1 MATSL
6 MPSDSSRPIRQWLRF
21 LTTRI
26 AADRARTTFRLQDGM
41 GDARDSRYVWMF
53 SPRMRPAVFECQGA
67 EPQPT
72 PGRGIGQDCTK
83 ASRSAL
89 IVSAWVVGIPCGNPL
104 YVFSV
109 PFCTSRADS
118 GPESA

>member
-1 MATSL
+1 V
-6 MPSDSSRPIRQWLRF
+6 P
-21 LTTRI
+21 RI
-26 AADRARTTFRLQDGM
+26 AARPLLPGRSLQ
-41 GDARDSRYVWMF
+41 
-53 SPRMRPAVFECQGA
+53 RMRGHWADGLHLPAEQLLG
-67 EPQPT
+67 PT
-72 PGRGIGQDCTK
+72 PARKDRVRRRRDRSAACVGQDCKK

-89 IVSAWVVGIPCGNPL
+89 IVSAWVVGMPCGNPL